1 MAKRVLR
8 LNEPVKIWNE
18 MVIVRPVGYETFN
31 CDKCHFSR
39 NRGYHEC
46 PYTLCKQKKNGKPI
60 YYETPK
66 Q

>member
-1 MAKRVLR
+1 MKKRVLK
-8 LNEPVKIWNE
+8 LDEHVKIWNE
-18 MVIVRPVGYETFN
+18 TVVVRSAGYDFD

-46 PYTLCKQKKNGKPI
+46 PHILCKQKINGKHI
-60 YYETPK
+60 YFETPR

>member
-18 MVIVRPVGYETFN
+18 MVIVRPSGEDFD
-31 CDKCHFSR
+31 CDKCHFGR
-39 NRGYHEC
+39 INGYIDC
-46 PYTLCKQKKNGKPI
+46 PHNMCKQKINGKQI
-60 YYETPK
+60 YFETLK